1 MVIYSRAPAGV
12 LGGQHLASDGGVPLP
27 TQEPRPAGHGT
38 TRGSYKKRI
47 NTEEKEKVVAA
58 VWGTEHI
65 QFLAALAV
73 LHWDDLKNRMNCTR
87 MI

>member
-1 MVIYSRAPAGV
+1 MVIYCRAPAGV

-47 NTEEKEKVVAA
+47 NTEEKAKVVAA
-58 VWGTEHI
+58 VWGTERI

-73 LHWDDLKNRMNCTR
+73 LHWDDLKKRMNCTR